1 MKHQLSDELVA
12 GLRAMLAAAAD
23 GRPPYPALASVLLA
37 WLDRDLAAQ
46 PSGGRSFEP
55 TAADAHPELYR
66 GLGDDGRG

>member
-12 GLRAMLAAAAD
+12 GLRAMLAAAAES
-23 GRPPYPALASVLLA
+23 RPPHPALAAVLLA

-46 PSGGRSFEP
+46 PSGSFEP

-66 GLGDDGRG
+66 GLAPDGRG